1 MLLAEINN
9 NCILGVDFLKLLNLQ
24 NIFYY
29 IFLELFSD
37 IDIDFK
43 GARVESIA
51 VPSNLADT
59 F

>member
-9 NCILGVDFLKLLNLQ
+9 NCILGVDLFNLQ

-43 GARVESIA
+43 GACVKSIA
-51 VPSNLADT
+51 VARVPSNLADT

>member
-9 NCILGVDFLKLLNLQ
+9 NCILDVDLLNLQ

-51 VPSNLADT
+51 VARVPSNLADT